1 MTLIFH
7 MARTA
12 EWDAAQSA
20 GSYQGAE
27 EDRVDGFIH
36 FSTATQIKE
45 SAAKHRTSEPNLIL
59 VACNSDTLGE
69 NLKWAE
75 ARGGALFPHLYGDIP
90 LNAVV
95 WAEPLPLDAGGIHIF
110 PDLG

>member
-1 MTLIFH
+1 MKLIFH

-12 EWDAAQSA
+12 EWNTAQST
-20 GSYQGAE
+20 GSYQGAA

-36 FSTATQIKE
+36 FSTATQVKE
-45 SAAKHRTSEPNLIL
+45 SAAKHRMSEPNLIL
-59 VACNSDTLGE
+59 VACNADALGE
-69 NLKWAE
+69 NLKWEE
-75 ARGGALFPHLYGDIP
+75 ARGGALFPHVYGDIT
-90 LNAVV
+90 LSAVV